1 MITNTHLLISKIIYN
16 YCGKKLN
23 IKLNKWSFAYGNI
36 KPDFVKDDSNYCH
49 CISGSINMVR
59 EYSKQLIHNKMSI
72 KKYSITLGMVCH
84 FICDYFCL
92 YHTEKYKNKNI
103 FQHVIY
109 EIVLHFIFIKLLICG
124 KLKTIMNEDIVKK
137 DVVLIIN
144 DVYQKYDK
152 ENKSFTKDINYA
164 ISAAIMVTETIVSS
178 DRLEYNY
185 VKNNSKVC

>member
-1 MITNTHLLISKIIYN
+1 M
-16 YCGKKLN
+16 
-23 IKLNKWSFAYGNI
+23 
-36 KPDFVKDDSNYCH
+36 
-49 CISGSINMVR
+49 
-59 EYSKQLIHNKMSI
+59 
-72 KKYSITLGMVCH
+72 
-84 FICDYFCL
+84 
-92 YHTEKYKNKNI
+92 
-103 FQHVIY
+103 IY